1 MPQNLVPPQ
10 NLDAEK
16 TVIGAVL
23 LDYQLWDQV
32 SSSLVERDFY
42 LKAHQLIFRAM
53 KELADKGRPID
64 LLTVADLLSQHSELG
79 PVGGAEYLAELA
91 SCGVSSINL
100 DVYVQLIKEKS
111 LLRLAIQ
118 EAQQIMEE
126 AYKQEFESIDY
137 FIDKA
142 EERFFKLSENRQ
154 SSGLTPAIDIVQAA
168 MKRIEALSQLDSEVT
183 GIASGLESLDK
194 MTSGFQP
201 GELIIIA
208 ARPSMGKTAFSLN
221 IAEHMVIRLQKTV
234 AYFALEMS
242 KESLMNRLIAM
253 NAGVSMKQ
261 IRSGKLNSTSWPK
274 LIQAAARFGEAKI
287 FINDTSNISPIEI
300 RTQAR
305 RLKSQVGLDCIIID
319 YLQLMKLKEKAESR
333 EREVAEISRSLKAIA
348 KELQIPVIALAQ
360 LNRGVEGRTEK
371 RPMLSDLRESGSI
384 EQDADLIMMLYR
396 EDYYD
401 KEDSEKQGKAEVI
414 IAKQRNGPTGT
425 VKLHFESE
433 IGRFREMPTPQP
445 TAQVGFATN
454 PTPALGEKPKAKSL
468 GPIVNL
474 APEA

>member
-1 MPQNLVPPQ
+1 MPQTLVPPQ

-32 SSSLVERDFY
+32 SSTLIERDFY
-42 LKAHQLIFRAM
+42 PRTHQLIFRAM

-64 LLTVADLLSQHSELG
+64 LLTVVDLLSQRAELEA
-79 PVGGAEYLAELA
+79 VGGAEYLAELA

-111 LLRLAIQ
+111 LLRIAIQ
-118 EAQQIMEE
+118 EAQKIIEE
-126 AYKQEFESIDY
+126 AYKQEFENIDY
-137 FIDKA
+137 FIYKA
-142 EERFFKLSENRQ
+142 EERFFRLSEHRQ
-154 SSGLTPAIDIVQAA
+154 SSGLIPSIDIVQAA

-183 GIASGLESLDK
+183 GIASGFESLDK
-194 MTSGFQP
+194 MTSGFQA

-221 IAEHMVIRLQKTV
+221 VAEHMVIKLQKTV

-253 NAGVSMKQ
+253 NAGVNMKY

-287 FINDTSNISPIEI
+287 YINDTSNISPIEI
-300 RTQAR
+300 RSQVR

-348 KELQIPVIALAQ
+348 KELEVPVIALAQ

-433 IGRFREMPTPQP
+433 TGRFREMPLLSP
-445 TAQVGFATN
+445 TAPMTKPSQPSSSPGD
-454 PTPALGEKPKAKSL
+454 KPKAKSL
-468 GPIVNL
+468 SSIVNL
-474 APEA
+474 APEV